1 MKIFEMKVF
10 LLSLCVRCN
19 NYFVFLLVTG
29 YAIAGI
35 VLGCMAFVVGMTVV
49 AYKCYRR
56 YSQSSGNEGQNR
68 LSSAIKKGRNLPL

>member
-1 MKIFEMKVF
+1 MIIITFF
-10 LLSLCVRCN
+10 LVA
-19 NYFVFLLVTG
+19 TW

-56 YSQSSGNEGQNR
+56 YGQRSGNEGQNR
-68 LSSAIKKGRNLPL
+68 LSSAIKKGRRLTCILQSSLIKSYAIK